1 MPLEF
6 IEISDNDDNIQYP
19 HTGSQVVF
27 FSDST
32 VTNLVNK
39 STFFEFM
46 VKSEKYYP
54 KEYTDSGYIR
64 GGEVWL
70 SGDYITQGHYLGSK
84 IIVDSI
90 SSVKINLMLESESSG
105 VTNNDVV
112 VLCITEDGNTL
123 SYKKLVPAEE
133 SQLISTT
140 ITIPE
145 TTKFLLVGIHAEIS
159 HTPARVMH
167 SFSIIDTASKSV
179 TVESF
184 RDDIRSG
191 KEIVGKSN
199 LLSGQNND
207 IKIVISDTEPE
218 PIDGVD
224 IIWINLQSGSGSGTS
239 TELEAMRESIEN
251 ISSDVSSL
259 NSRVTNVSSQI
270 NTTNSTVTT
279 LQKSVDS
286 VNDWKSEVLSGS
298 TLVVVGDK

>member
-1 MPLEF
+1 MPLEY

-19 HTGSQVVF
+19 HTGAQVVF

-54 KEYTDSGYIR
+54 KEYTDPGYIG

-84 IIVDSI
+84 IVVDSI
-90 SSVKINLMLESESSG
+90 SSVKVNLMLESESSG

-112 VLCITEDGNTL
+112 ALCITEDGNTL
-123 SYKKLVPAEE
+123 SYKKLVPAKE
-133 SQLISTT
+133 SRLISTT

-145 TTKFLLVGIHAEIS
+145 TTKFLLVGIHAEVS

-167 SFSIIDTASKSV
+167 SFSVIDTASKSV

-184 RDDIRSG
+184 RDDLRSG

-199 LLSGQNND
+199 LLSGQDND
-207 IKIVISDTEPE
+207 IKIVISDTEPD

-224 IIWINLQSGSGSGTS
+224 IIWINTNEGT
-239 TELEAMRESIEN
+239 
-251 ISSDVSSL
+251 D
-259 NSRVTNVSSQI
+259 
-270 NTTNSTVTT
+270 
-279 LQKSVDS
+279 
-286 VNDWKSEVLSGS
+286 
-298 TLVVVGDK
+298 